1 MIRGEFEYHVTVPGP
16 DAAALAAWA
25 AERGVKFTHIVLARG
40 EVRSQ
45 PMLTVRSEGTT
56 VSVRAAA
63 EAMADELQER
73 GFDVVRLKLEASPFA
88 EGVPVAAGPGC
99 YFEHHVKLLL
109 PPDADESALA
119 ALVIPHGAHL
129 SRNARRIRDDG
140 HHERFVTQRCLDDA
154 AARLAALT
162 QTLRAAHHRILSTE
176 REYVVYDDRPS
187 VDSGWI
193 A

>member
-1 MIRGEFEYHVTVPGP
+1 
-16 DAAALAAWA
+16 
-25 AERGVKFTHIVLARG
+25 
-40 EVRSQ
+40 
-45 PMLTVRSEGTT
+45 MLTVRSEGTT
-56 VSVRAAA
+56 AAVRAAA
-63 EAMADELQER
+63 EAMADELRER

-109 PPDADESALA
+109 PPDTDESALA
-119 ALVIPHGAHL
+119 ALVIPHGSHL
-129 SRNARRIRDDG
+129 CRNARRIRDDS

-162 QTLRAAHHRILSTE
+162 QTMRAAHHRILSTE